1 MTFGTFR
8 QVKNYGETYK
18 VFLPDPLASITI
30 EVNSLYQL
38 LDQANQSLGR
48 LDAMAQFL
56 PNMNLFIYLYVRK
69 EALLSSQIEGTQSS
83 LTDLFLYESHEKPS
97 VPIADVEEVT
107 NYIAAINHGLYR
119 INEENFPI
127 SVRLFKEMHTLLM
140 QGVRGQEKS
149 PGEFRKS
156 QNWIGGTRPGNAI
169 YVPPPPELVLELMSD
184 LERFIHENTDKLP
197 LLVRVAMIH
206 VQFESIHPF
215 LDGNGRLGRL
225 LIPFLLY
232 NSGALKYPIL
242 YLSYYF
248 KAHRSRYYALLQDVR
263 EKGDWLAWIEFF
275 LKGIIE
281 TANEACS
288 ATLKLIKLMEED
300 LEAIEKLGK
309 GSDSVKHVFEQMKT
323 RPVISIPELSQRLQL
338 SPHTVTLA
346 LKRLEELNIV
356 KEMTGRKRG
365 KLYSYHK
372 YLSLLSEGGE
382 PLS

>member
-8 QVKNYGETYK
+8 QVKSYGETYK
-18 VFLPDPLASITI
+18 AFIPDSLTKAVIDVSSI
-30 EVNSLYQL
+30 YQL

-83 LTDLFLYESHEKPS
+83 LTDLFLYESHEKPF

-149 PGEFRKS
+149 PGEFRRT

-169 YVPPPPELVLELMSD
+169 YVPPPSELVSELMSD

-288 ATLKLIKLMEED
+288 ATLKLIKLIEED

-338 SPHTVTLA
+338 SPHTVNFA
-346 LKRLEELNIV
+346 LKRLEELSIV

>member
-156 QNWIGGTRPGNAI
+156 QNWIGGTRTGNAI